1 MDPAL
6 KPPGAPA
13 LPAPTIWPAVLAAGI
28 TLLAMG
34 LVTSLAFTLAGALV
48 GALGLGGWIRELRHD

>member
-6 KPPGAPA
+6 KPSGAPE

-34 LVTSLAFTLAGALV
+34 LVTSLVFTLAGALV
-48 GALGLGGWIRELRHD
+48 GALGLGGWIRELRHG